1 MFKKLLLALVM
12 VGLVMSGTALATG
25 NPQFLSFYGPNS
37 GCFMTMQNYYANN
50 TLPKW
55 ICSAEEPVLV
65 AGKFVVYFDFDS
77 AKIKA
82 DQVPALEKALAHIK
96 AMNSHSITLVA
107 FCDFRGPDSYNN
119 KLGERRLKSVETWLL
134 EHGAPDSF
142 VLVNN
147 GRSASP
153 IRKLANK
160 FCKKCWEDRKVEIGV
175 E

>member
-1 MFKKLLLALVM
+1 MFKKLLVALVM
-12 VGLVMSGTALATG
+12 VGLIMGGTALAAT
-25 NPQFLSFYGPNS
+25 NAEFLSFYGPNS

-50 TLPKW
+50 TLPRW
-55 ICSAEEPVLV
+55 ICSANEPVLV
-65 AGKFVVYFDFDS
+65 AGKFAVFFDFDS

-82 DQVPALEKALAHIK
+82 DQVPVLEKALAHIK
-96 AMNSHSITLVA
+96 NLNSHSITLVA
-107 FCDFRGPDSYNN
+107 FCDFRGPDSYNT
-119 KLGERRLKSVETWLL
+119 KLGERRLESVQNWLL

-147 GRSASP
+147 GKSESP
-153 IRKLANK
+153 IRELTGK